1 VSSDPQDPDVAS
13 LMRRLDALGRDLGA
27 ATVMYHSEVA
37 EHLGLSVTDH
47 KCLDL
52 AMQAEGPLTAG
63 RIAELSGLTSG
74 AITGVLDRLERAGYA
89 RRVRDPHDRRRVL
102 VELSQRDWPD
112 KQWIWDRLRASIEAV
127 SSHFT
132 VDQLN
137 VVADYLEGVIKTM
150 ATEAQALRLNREQHG
165 QRGGTGASST

>member
-1 VSSDPQDPDVAS
+1 MSSRAHAPDVS
-13 LMRRLDALGRDLGA
+13 EMMQRLDSLGRDLGA

-52 AMQAEGPLTAG
+52 AMRAEGPLTAG

-89 RRVRDPHDRRRVL
+89 KRVRDPNDRRRVL
-102 VELSQRDWPD
+102 VELSQHEWPD
-112 KQWIWDRLRASIEAV
+112 KQWIWDRLRKSMEDVAGR
-127 SSHFT
+127 FT
-132 VDQLN
+132 LDELGVIAN
-137 VVADYLEGVIKTM
+137 YLEGVIKTM
-150 ATEAQALRLNREQHG
+150 GFEANALRADMTNG
-165 QRGGTGASST
+165 KTSPS